1 MTKILITGGTGLVGK
16 HLQEVLKKNNHEVS
30 ILTRTPKKS
39 NEFRWNIKKGYI
51 DENAFENITH
61 IIHLA
66 GAGIAD
72 KRWSKKRKV
81 ELIDSRVQSANLLFE
96 YSKKLNI
103 QLEGFISASGIGYYG
118 AITSQSN
125 FKETD
130 APENDFISKICIEWE
145 KAALQFKTLE
155 IPVTILRTGI
165 VLTKTGGALN
175 KINTPLFLA
184 KLGSGK
190 QYMPWIHIEDL
201 CALYVKAVNNN
212 TFTGIFNAS
221 APEHHTNTSFTKTLA
236 KVTRKLLLPFSI
248 PSFVLNLVLG
258 ELSVI
263 LLKGSKI
270 STEKTSHFYSFKFEK
285 LNNALDDL
293 Q

>member
-1 MTKILITGGTGLVGK
+1 MSKILITGGTGLVGK
-16 HLQEVLKKNNHEVS
+16 HLQKVLKKNNYEVS

-39 NEFRWNIKKGYI
+39 NEFRWNIKEKYI
-51 DENAFENITH
+51 DEKAFKNITH

-72 KRWSKKRKV
+72 KRWSKNRKL
-81 ELIDSRVQSANLLFE
+81 ELINSRVQSANLLFE
-96 YSKKLNI
+96 YCKKLNI

-118 AITSQSN
+118 AITSQST

-130 APENDFISKICIEWE
+130 PPENDFISKICVEWE
-145 KAALQFKTLE
+145 KAALQFKSLKT
-155 IPVTILRTGI
+155 PVTILRTGI
-165 VLTKTGGALN
+165 VLSKTGGALE

-184 KLGSGK
+184 KLGTGK
-190 QYMPWIHIEDL
+190 QYMPWIHIDDL
-201 CALYVKAVNNN
+201 CSLYMKSIDNNS
-212 TFTGIFNAS
+212 FRGIFNAS

-248 PSFVLNLVLG
+248 PSFILNLVLG
-258 ELSVI
+258 ELSGI

-270 STEKTSHFYSFKFEK
+270 STKKTSQFYSFKFEK

-293 Q
+293 L

>member
-1 MTKILITGGTGLVGK
+1 MSKILITGGTGLVGK
-16 HLQEVLKKNNHEVS
+16 HLQKVLNKNNYEVS

-39 NEFRWNIKKGYI
+39 NEFRWSIKEKYI
-51 DENAFENITH
+51 DKKAFKNITH

-72 KRWSKKRKV
+72 KQWSKNRKL
-81 ELIDSRVQSANLLFE
+81 ELINSRVQSANLLFE
-96 YSKKLNI
+96 YCKKLNI

-118 AITSQSN
+118 AITSQST

-130 APENDFISKICIEWE
+130 PPENDFISKICVEWE
-145 KAALQFKTLE
+145 KAALQFKSLKT
-155 IPVTILRTGI
+155 PVTILRTGI
-165 VLTKTGGALN
+165 VLSKTGGALE

-184 KLGSGK
+184 KLGTGK
-190 QYMPWIHIEDL
+190 QYMPWIHIDDL
-201 CALYVKAVNNN
+201 CSLYMKSIDNNS
-212 TFTGIFNAS
+212 FRGIFNAS

-236 KVTRKLLLPFSI
+236 KVTRKLLFPFSI
-248 PSFVLNLVLG
+248 PSFILNLVLG

-263 LLKGSKI
+263 LLNGSKI
-270 STEKTSHFYSFKFEK
+270 STEKTSQFYSFKFEK

-293 Q
+293 L